1 MINMK
6 KNILKL
12 LFTLIIISLS
22 LTSLLSGCTKQETVE
37 PEDTIPSKWSTDNLD
52 STDNLQD
59 VTFVLDWTPN
69 TNHTGVYVAKV
80 KGFFEK
86 EGLNVSIIQ
95 PGESSADQLVASNTA
110 QFGISYQ
117 EGVTFARS
125 ADIPIVSIAAVI
137 QHNTSGFGSLK
148 SKGIN
153 SPKDFEGKKYG
164 GWGSEVETAMV
175 KQIVKDAGGDPEKV
189 EILTTGTL
197 DFLTASETGQ
207 IDFAWIF
214 EGWDY
219 INATN
224 KGAEI
229 NYISL
234 RELSDIFD
242 YYTPVI
248 ITNENN
254 INNNPELVKSFMRA
268 VQEGYK
274 FAMENP
280 DEAAECLLELAPE
293 LDRELVVKS
302 QKYLA
307 SKYQDDAPY
316 WGMQKKEVWERYM
329 NWLYQNEFIPSPID
343 VEKAFTNEF
352 LQGE

>member
-1 MINMK
+1 MTKVKK
-6 KNILKL
+6 KNVFIVLCMSIV
-12 LFTLIIISLS
+12 FTLIA
-22 LTSLLSGCTKQETVE
+22 SGCVQKFVANKKQTF
-37 PEDTIPSKWSTDNLD
+37 PSNKGVSA
-52 STDNLQD
+52 LQK

-69 TNHTGVYVAKV
+69 TNHTGIYAAKV
-80 KGFFEK
+80 KGFFKE
-86 EGLNVSIIQ
+86 EGLDVSIIQ
-95 PGESSADQLVASNTA
+95 PGESSADQLVAANTA

-125 ADIPIVSIAAVI
+125 SGIPLVSLAAVI

-148 SKGIN
+148 TKGIT
-153 SPKDFEGKKYG
+153 SPKDFEGKRYG
-164 GWGSEVETAMV
+164 GWGSEVEAAMV
-175 KQIVKDAGGDPEKV
+175 KQVVKDAGGNPENV

-197 DFLTASETGQ
+197 DFLTASETNQ

-219 INATN
+219 INAAN
-224 KGAEI
+224 KGSEI

-234 RELSDIFD
+234 GKLSDIFD

-248 ITNENN
+248 VTNEDN
-254 INNNPELVKSFMRA
+254 IAKNPELVEKFMRA
-268 VQEGYK
+268 VQKGYE
-274 FAMENP
+274 FSIENA
-280 DEAAECLLELAPE
+280 DEAAECLLQLAPE

-329 NWLYQNEFIPSPID
+329 NWLYENKFIESTID

-352 LQGE
+352 LQGDQN

>member
-1 MINMK
+1 MEFERMNKMK
-6 KNILKL
+6 KNILVL
-12 LFTLIIISLS
+12 LCMSIVFA
-22 LTSLLSGCTKQETVE
+22 LTASGCVQKFVKQPKDNV
-37 PEDTIPSKWSTDNLD
+37 PSSKGGK
-52 STDNLQD
+52 NLQK

-69 TNHTGVYVAKV
+69 TNHTGIYAAKA
-80 KGFFEK
+80 KGFFEE
-86 EGLNVSIIQ
+86 EGLDVSIIQ
-95 PGESSADQLVASNTA
+95 PGESSADQLVAANTA

-117 EGVTFARS
+117 EGVTFARAS
-125 ADIPIVSIAAVI
+125 GVPLVSIAAVI

-148 SKGIN
+148 SKGIT

-175 KQIVKDAGGDPEKV
+175 KQVVKDAGGDPDKV
-189 EILTTGTL
+189 EILSTGTL
-197 DFLTASETGQ
+197 DFLTASETNK
-207 IDFAWIF
+207 IDFGWIF

-219 INATN
+219 INAAN

-234 RELSDIFD
+234 GKLSDVFD

-248 ITNENN
+248 VTNEDN
-254 INNNPELVKSFMRA
+254 IAKNPELVHKFMRA
-268 VQEGYK
+268 AQKGYK
-274 FAMENP
+274 FAIENA
-280 DEAAECLLELAPE
+280 DEAAECLLKLAPE

-329 NWLYQNEFIPSPID
+329 NWLYENKLIKSTFD
-343 VEKAFTNEF
+343 AEKAFTNEF

>member
-1 MINMK
+1 MNKVK
-6 KNILKL
+6 KNI
-12 LFTLIIISLS
+12 FVLICMSIVFS
-22 LTSLLSGCTKQETVE
+22 LTASGCIQKFVE
-37 PEDTIPSKWSTDNLD
+37 NPKKTFPSSKGVSD
-52 STDNLQD
+52 LQK

-69 TNHTGVYVAKV
+69 TNHTGIYAAKV
-80 KGFFEK
+80 KGFFKE
-86 EGLNVSIIQ
+86 EGLDVSIIQ
-95 PGESSADQLVASNTA
+95 PGESSADQLVAANTA

-125 ADIPIVSIAAVI
+125 SGIPLVSIAAVI

-148 SKGIN
+148 SKGIT
-153 SPKDFEGKKYG
+153 SAKDFEGKKYG
-164 GWGSEVETAMV
+164 GWGSEVEAAMV
-175 KQIVKDAGGDPEKV
+175 KQVVKEAGGDPEKV

-197 DFLTASETGQ
+197 DFLTASETNQ

-219 INATN
+219 INAAN

-234 RELSDIFD
+234 KDLSDIFD

-248 ITNENN
+248 VTNEDN
-254 INNNPELVKSFMRA
+254 ITKNPELVEKFMRA
-268 VQEGYK
+268 AQKGYK
-274 FAMENP
+274 FAIENA

-293 LDRELVVKS
+293 LDRELVLKS

-329 NWLYQNEFIPSPID
+329 NWLYENKFIESPVEI
-343 VEKAFTNEF
+343 EKAFTNEF
-352 LQGE
+352 LQGDQN

>member
-1 MINMK
+1 MNKVK
-6 KNILKL
+6 KNI
-12 LFTLIIISLS
+12 FVLICMCIVFS
-22 LTSLLSGCTKQETVE
+22 LTASGCIQKFVEKPKQTF
-37 PEDTIPSKWSTDNLD
+37 PSSKGVPD
-52 STDNLQD
+52 LQKI
-59 VTFVLDWTPN
+59 TFVLDWTPN
-69 TNHTGVYVAKV
+69 TNHTGIYVAKV
-80 KGFFEK
+80 KGFFEE
-86 EGLNVSIIQ
+86 EGLDVSIIQ
-95 PGESSADQLVASNTA
+95 PGESSADQLVAANAA

-125 ADIPIVSIAAVI
+125 SGIPLVSIAAVI

-148 SKGIN
+148 AKGIT
-153 SPKDFEGKKYG
+153 SAKDFEGRKYG
-164 GWGSEVETAMV
+164 GWGSEVEAAMV
-175 KQIVKDAGGDPEKV
+175 KQVVKEAGGDPEKV

-197 DFLTASETGQ
+197 DFLTASETNQ

-248 ITNENN
+248 VTNEDN
-254 INNNPELVKSFMRA
+254 IAKNPELVDKFMRA
-268 VQEGYK
+268 TQKGYK
-274 FAMENP
+274 FAIENA
-280 DEAAECLLELAPE
+280 DEAAECLLQQAPE
-293 LDRELVVKS
+293 LDRELVLKS

-329 NWLYQNEFIPSPID
+329 NWLYENKFIESTIEI
-343 VEKAFTNEF
+343 EKGFTNEF
-352 LQGE
+352 LQGDQN

>member
-1 MINMK
+1 MNNVK
-6 KNILKL
+6 KNILV
-12 LFTLIIISLS
+12 LICMSIVFC
-22 LTSLLSGCTKQETVE
+22 LTASGCIQKFVTSPRQTF
-37 PEDTIPSKWSTDNLD
+37 PSSKGGSDLEK
-52 STDNLQD
+52 

-69 TNHTGVYVAKV
+69 TNHTGIYVAKV
-80 KGFFEK
+80 KGFFEE
-86 EGLNVSIIQ
+86 EGLDVSIIQ
-95 PGESSADQLVASNTA
+95 PGESSADQLVATNTA

-125 ADIPIVSIAAVI
+125 SDIPLVSIAAVI

-148 SKGIN
+148 SKGIT
-153 SPKDFEGKKYG
+153 SAKDFEGKKYG
-164 GWGSEVETAMV
+164 GWGSEVEAAMV
-175 KQIVKDAGGDPEKV
+175 KQVVKEAGGDADKV

-197 DFLTASETGQ
+197 DFLTASETNQ

-234 RELSDIFD
+234 KDLSDIFD

-248 ITNENN
+248 VTNEEN
-254 INNNPELVKSFMRA
+254 IAKNPKLVEKFMRA
-268 VQEGYK
+268 TQKGYK
-274 FAMENP
+274 FSIEKP
-280 DEAAECLLELAPE
+280 DEAAECLLQLAPE
-293 LDRELVVKS
+293 LDRDLVIKS
-302 QKYLA
+302 QQYLA

-316 WGMQKKEVWERYM
+316 WGMQKEVVWERYM
-329 NWLYQNEFIPSPID
+329 NWLFENNFIESPIEI
-343 VEKAFTNEF
+343 EKAFTNEF
-352 LQGE
+352 LQGDKS

>member
-1 MINMK
+1 MNKVKRI
-6 KNILKL
+6 IFL
-12 LFTLIIISLS
+12 LLCMLS
-22 LTSLLSGCTKQETVE
+22 IFSLLLSACSTQNYIENPKETF
-37 PEDTIPSKWSTDNLD
+37 PSNKGASDLKK
-52 STDNLQD
+52 

-69 TNHTGVYVAKV
+69 TNHTGIYIAKV
-80 KGFFEK
+80 KGFFEE
-86 EGLNVSIIQ
+86 EGLDVSIIQ

-125 ADIPIVSIAAVI
+125 SGIPLVSIAAVI

-148 SKGIN
+148 SKGIT

-164 GWGSEVETAMV
+164 GWGSEVEAAMV
-175 KQIVKDAGGDPEKV
+175 KQVVEDAGGNPEKV
-189 EILTTGTL
+189 EIHTTGTL
-197 DFLTASETGQ
+197 DFLTASETNQ

-219 INATN
+219 INAIN

-248 ITNENN
+248 VTNEDN
-254 INNNPELVKSFMRA
+254 IAKNPELVKKFMKA
-268 VQEGYK
+268 TQKGYK
-274 FAMENP
+274 FAIENA
-280 DEAAECLLELAPE
+280 DEAAECLLQLAPE
-293 LDRELVVKS
+293 LDRELVLKS
-302 QKYLA
+302 QTYLA

-329 NWLYQNEFIPSPID
+329 NWLYENKFIESLLDI
-343 VEKAFTNEF
+343 EKAFTNEF
-352 LQGE
+352 LEGEQN

>member
-1 MINMK
+1 MK
-6 KNILKL
+6 KYILKL
-12 LFTLIIISLS
+12 LCTLIIFSMF
-22 LTSLLSGCTKQETVE
+22 LSGCKMGDVVQPDE
-37 PEDTIPSKWSTDNLD
+37 TIPAKDKEIA
-52 STDNLQD
+52 LQN

-69 TNHTGVYVAKV
+69 TNHTGIYAAKV

-95 PGESSADQLVASNTA
+95 PGESSADQLVASNSA

-125 ADIPIVSIAAVI
+125 SNVPLVSIATVI

-148 SKGIN
+148 SKEIN
-153 SPKDFEGKKYG
+153 SPLDFEGKKYG
-164 GWGSEVETAMV
+164 GWGSEVEAAMV
-175 KQIVKDAGGDPEKV
+175 KQVVKDAGGDPEKV

-197 DFLTASETGQ
+197 DFLTASETNQ

-219 INATN
+219 INATS

-234 RELSDIFD
+234 GELSDVFD
-242 YYTPVI
+242 YYTPI
-248 ITNENN
+248 IVTNEDN
-254 INNNPELVKSFMRA
+254 INNNPELVKSFMSA

-274 FAMENP
+274 YAIENP

-293 LDRELVVKS
+293 LDRELVFKS
-302 QKYLA
+302 QNYLA

-329 NWLYQNEFIPSPID
+329 NWLYENEFIPSLLD
-343 VEKAFTNEF
+343 VEQAFTNEF

>member
-1 MINMK
+1 MK
-6 KNILKL
+6 KNIIML
-12 LFTLIIISLS
+12 LCIAIIFTLFA
-22 LTSLLSGCTKQETVE
+22 SGCALKQNEESGNAIEPKETL
-37 PEDTIPSKWSTDNLD
+37 PSSKA
-52 STDNLQD
+52 LQK
-59 VTFVLDWTPN
+59 VTFVLDWVPN
-69 TNHTGVYVAKV
+69 TNHTGIYVAKV
-80 KGFFEK
+80 KGFFEE
-86 EGLNVSIIQ
+86 EGLDVSIIQ

-117 EGVTFARS
+117 EGVTFARAS
-125 ADIPIVSIAAVI
+125 DIPLVSIAAVI

-148 SKGIN
+148 SKGII

-164 GWGSEVETAMV
+164 GWGSEVEAAMV
-175 KQIVKDAGGDPEKV
+175 KQVVKDAGGNPKEV

-197 DFLTASETGQ
+197 DFLTASETNQ

-219 INATN
+219 INAAN
-224 KGAEI
+224 KGAQI

-234 RELSDIFD
+234 RELSDTFD

-248 ITNENN
+248 VTNEDN
-254 INNNPELVKSFMRA
+254 INNNPELVKKFMRA
-268 VQEGYK
+268 TKKGYK
-274 FAMENP
+274 FAIENA
-280 DEAAECLLELAPE
+280 DESAECLLQLAPE

-307 SKYQDDAPY
+307 QKYQDDAPY

-329 NWLYQNEFIPSPID
+329 NWLFENEFIESPID
-343 VEKAFTNEF
+343 VEKSFTNEF

>member
-1 MINMK
+1 MK
-6 KNILKL
+6 KNLIILL
-12 LFTLIIISLS
+12 CISIIFTLA
-22 LTSLLSGCTKQETVE
+22 TTGCIAPKYIEAPKETL
-37 PEDTIPSKWSTDNLD
+37 PSDMGSSNLEK
-52 STDNLQD
+52 

-69 TNHTGVYVAKV
+69 TNHTGIYVAKV
-80 KGFFEK
+80 KGFFEE
-86 EGLNVSIIQ
+86 EGLDVTIIQ

-125 ADIPIVSIAAVI
+125 SGLPLVSIAAVI

-148 SKGIN
+148 SKGIT

-175 KQIVKDAGGDPEKV
+175 KQVVKDAGGDPEKV
-189 EILTTGTL
+189 EIHTIGTL
-197 DFLTASETGQ
+197 DFLTASETNQ

-219 INATN
+219 INTVN
-224 KGAEI
+224 KGVEI

-234 RELSDIFD
+234 RELSDVFD

-248 ITNENN
+248 VTNEDN
-254 INNNPELVKSFMRA
+254 IAKNPDLVKKFMRA
-268 VQEGYK
+268 VQKGYK
-274 FAMENP
+274 FAMENV
-280 DEAAECLLELAPE
+280 DEAAECLLQLAPE
-293 LDRELVVKS
+293 LDRELVLKS

-307 SKYQDDAPY
+307 SKYQDDAEF

-329 NWLYQNEFIPSPID
+329 NWLYENKFIESPID

-352 LQGE
+352 LQGD